1 MLTALAS
8 RPLMF
13 GKVAVAAVVGNED
26 GAHKIA
32 ADLFQALN
40 DTGFTVPAQ
49 GSVYW
54 NGEAMSGTDY
64 EDLDDTPEPVADTTA
79 TLAAD
84 AAHLARLLNEHQYP
98 A

>member
-1 MLTALAS
+1 M
-8 RPLMF
+8 
-13 GKVAVAAVVGNED
+13 D

-54 NGEAMSGTDY
+54 NGEAMSGTDS
-64 EDLDDTPEPVADTTA
+64 EDLDDTPSRWRTRPPPSPPLRRTW
-79 TLAAD
+79 
-84 AAHLARLLNEHQYP
+84 P
-98 A
+98 GC